1 MDYRNLE
8 EVTNEII
15 NKYGVDIENALREES
30 ILTTKYITQTLK
42 IARDCRDPKIAL
54 SALALITTEFVDAYD
69 IDTIHLLME
78 IGALVE
84 KTRERKRGCTE
95 WH

>member
-1 MDYRNLE
+1 MDDRNLE
-8 EVTNEII
+8 EITNKII
-15 NKYGVDIENALREES
+15 NKYGVDIENALREEC

-42 IARDCRDPKIAL
+42 IARNCGDPKIAF
-54 SALALITTEFVDAYD
+54 SALALVITEFVDAYD

-84 KTRERKRGCTE
+84 KTRERKRGGTE